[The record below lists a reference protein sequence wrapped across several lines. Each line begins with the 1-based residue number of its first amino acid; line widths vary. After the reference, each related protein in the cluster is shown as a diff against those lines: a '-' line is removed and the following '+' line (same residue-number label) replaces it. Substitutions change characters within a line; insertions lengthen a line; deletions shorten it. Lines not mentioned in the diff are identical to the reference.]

1 MGTPAASAYAT
12 VTFGHFENSVLLHE
26 FKNELLYYKRYID
39 DIIAIWLPPNTLES
53 ESHTWANFKN
63 KLNSWGSLNWKI
75 EEPSKKTTFLDLEI
89 QLQNNR
95 VHFKTYQKD
104 MNLYLYIPPSSAHT
118 PSCFKGLI
126 AGELRRYWLQNNPA
140 DFQNIL
146 VNFITRLL
154 AWGHKLEYIAP
165 IFRNAAVL
173 LDKNPTS
180 NTN

>member
-1 MGTPAASAYAT
+1 
-12 VTFGHFENSVLLHE
+12 
-26 FKNELLYYKRYID
+26 
-39 DIIAIWLPPNTLES
+39 
-53 ESHTWANFKN
+53 
-63 KLNSWGSLNWKI
+63 
-75 EEPSKKTTFLDLEI
+75 
-89 QLQNNR
+89 
-95 VHFKTYQKD
+95 

-154 AWGHKLEYIAP
+154 ARGHKLGYIAP